1 MTQCTAEDLQVS
13 SVGFCY
19 ISETHLMKPRSV
31 ESMYFT
37 CVTREPLLSKDT
49 EEIFTLLVS
58 LLGTPFLLLTAHLSS
73 Q

>member
-1 MTQCTAEDLQVS
+1 
-13 SVGFCY
+13 
-19 ISETHLMKPRSV
+19 MKPRSV

-37 CVTREPLLSKDT
+37 RVTNELLFSKDT